1 MDPGLLNRQGGG
13 PTASGMGVIIA
24 DLPPLSSRGVT
35 LITVDS
41 VMITLVITWTIM
53 RVFAKRFKG
62 LSPLMV
68 EDILCY
74 TALLCY
80 SGSVTGHIISVVMGG
95 VGHHVKELSPLHVA
109 RYSKLSFFA
118 QIIYGPVIGCVK
130 LSILFML
137 KRIFFT
143 RGFRIAAY
151 LAMFFAFC
159 WTLMPILAALL
170 VCSPVEFNWNKKVPG
185 GRCGDKQVTYA
196 LVGVVDLVSDLLILV
211 LPMRMVF
218 KLQIKTA
225 HKVAIA
231 SIFGFSVITMI
242 FTAVRLYYI
251 YGMDFTDPTYSTI
264 VPTTIGSVQMGIA
277 IMVASAPLLRPVFD
291 RTIASWFGL
300 SVASSNRPSP
310 KGSGYLGDSIR
321 RRSGGGVSSA
331 SRKKHEARHLPYHGS
346 ASSHARTVHQ
356 SGSEEC
362 LHSDGMASKLGD
374 CSRVGWDGGTE
385 GKTQAHVSGVE
396 RHSGES
402 QD

>member
-1 MDPGLLNRQGGG
+1 MDPGLVTRQGEG
-13 PTASGMGVIIA
+13 PTPPEMGVITV
-24 DLPPLSSRGVT
+24 DLPPLTSRGVAH
-35 LITVDS
+35 IAVGS
-41 VMITLVITWTIM
+41 VMITLVMIWTAM
-53 RVFAKRFKG
+53 R
-62 LSPLMV
+62 
-68 EDILCY
+68 
-74 TALLCY
+74 LCY
-80 SGSVTGHIISVVMGG
+80 SGSVTGHVISVSMGG
-95 VGHHVKELSPLHVA
+95 VGHHAKELSPVHIA

-151 LAMFFAFC
+151 FAVFFALC

-170 VCSPVEFNWNKKVPG
+170 VCSPIEFSWNKKAPG
-185 GRCGDKQVTYA
+185 GKCGDKQVAYA
-196 LVGVVDLVSDLLILV
+196 LVGVVDLISDLLILA

-218 KLQIKTA
+218 NLQIKTA

-242 FTAVRLYYI
+242 FTAIRLYYI

-300 SVASSNRPSP
+300 SVASSNRRSP
-310 KGSGYLGDSIR
+310 KGSGYLGDSS
-321 RRSGGGVSSA
+321 RRSHNNSYGGELLTLSRSVSGANSA
-331 SRKKHEARHLPYHGS
+331 FKKKKHEARHLPYHGS
-346 ASSHARTVHQ
+346 ASSHARTVLQ

-362 LHSDGMASKLGD
+362 QPSDGMASKLGD
-374 CSRVGWDGGTE
+374 CSKVGWDGGTE
-385 GKTQAHVSGVE
+385 EKTQAHVSGVE
-396 RHSGES
+396 RHSRES